1 MSVAGLYTDCNGRA
15 RLIATAYES
24 NASSR
29 SNIPFASAVEPSRID
44 GTAMSAIPENP
55 TSTASIRRGLGIM
68 RTQIAVMTVTTTGS
82 PPFIIPVIALDTDC
96 SASGYNKNGNAIQT
110 KPRASSR
117 GQCSL
122 AIRLRALGMSS
133 SAAAPKA
140 VLPSGI
146 TEESKW
152 RIAILMSKNDDPQVS
167 AMPTESSQSSEVKD
181 AWVSAVLADFMTG
194 TSLASIA
201 SGMKNTGVAPR

>member
-1 MSVAGLYTDCNGRA
+1 
-15 RLIATAYES
+15 
-24 NASSR
+24 
-29 SNIPFASAVEPSRID
+29 
-44 GTAMSAIPENP
+44 MSAMPENP
-55 TSTASIRRGLGIM
+55 TSTASIRRGLGII

-82 PPFIIPVIALDTDC
+82 PPFIIPVMALDTDS

-133 SAAAPKA
+133 SAAAPNA
-140 VLPSGI
+140 VLPRGI
-146 TEESKW
+146 TDESKW
-152 RIAILMSKNDDPQVS
+152 RIAILINKNDEPHVS
-167 AMPTESSQSSEVKD
+167 AMPIESSQSRGVNV
-181 AWVSAVLADFMTG
+181 AWVSAVLADFMSG

-201 SGMKNTGVAPR
+201 SGMKYTGVAPR